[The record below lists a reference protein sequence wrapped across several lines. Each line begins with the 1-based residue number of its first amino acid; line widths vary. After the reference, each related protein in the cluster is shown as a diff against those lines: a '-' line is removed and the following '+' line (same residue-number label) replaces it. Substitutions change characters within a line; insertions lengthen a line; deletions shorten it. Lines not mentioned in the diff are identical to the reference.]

1 MLFKLI
7 GMVLVGALVGYIA
20 GRIYSGSGFGFVKNM
35 IIGII
40 GSLIGGLLLSLVGFA
55 STGIIS
61 SLISDLLGA
70 LALLWIINRIAGK
83 K

>member
-1 MLFKLI
+1 MFNFI
-7 GMVLVGALVGYIA
+7 MMILVGALVGYLA
-20 GRIYSGSGFGFVKNM
+20 GRIYKGSGFGFVKNM

-40 GSLIGGLLLSLVGFA
+40 GSVIGGALLWVIGFS

-61 SLISDLLGA
+61 GLISDLIGA
-70 LALLWIINRIAGK
+70 LALLWIINKIAAK

>member
-1 MLFKLI
+1 MMI
-7 GMVLVGALVGYIA
+7 LVGALVGYLA
-20 GRIYSGSGFGFVKNM
+20 GRIYKGSGFGFVKNM

-40 GSLIGGLLLSLVGFA
+40 GSVIGGALLWVIGFS

-61 SLISDLLGA
+61 GLISDLIGA
-70 LALLWIINRIAGK
+70 LALLWIINKIAAK